1 MTRASEDLTVSIFE
15 NLPPISRRQDKF
27 IMRKPDNADVGLGE
41 DYEEVVAG
49 VGRDADLYVVNQG
62 FVRSG

>member
-1 MTRASEDLTVSIFE
+1 
-15 NLPPISRRQDKF
+15 
-27 IMRKPDNADVGLGE
+27 MRKPDDADVGLGE